1 MKLKRRRGATLGLVA
16 VCVLVII
23 VLGIGFFILSQIL
36 GGGREAANATDAGVL
51 TVARNALS
59 PANINTNLTGDSD
72 ANPVN
77 DFIPF
82 DTAYS
87 GLGQASG
94 KIDMLGINRVV
105 AQAVMVALNAQ
116 EINTGA
122 ATGHAQS
129 VASAAQN
136 IARNLRTL
144 LDNNAYLRG
153 QFTSVASANNTKMF
167 QGNKATLTGAIVSGY
182 MRPNFSTNV
191 YWTQATQN
199 ALGVGLPSMLKNT
212 QSGALT
218 HNGDSYMAGYV
229 NFPIPVGGGTVNIAG
244 VPVFPQQKP
253 HLVDIGE
260 FDPSSA
266 ADPLGTDYLPP
277 NAFRTNTRTQENNSG
292 NFGGAVACAIVGA
305 LDKDYPAQMPRGYVR
320 IINGQPRN
328 AGNVNNPVVDG
339 TNDVFNNELW
349 PPNGG
354 GVDVAN
360 NGVFALNANPGG
372 QQLMSDWATFNTTPP
387 TTTTSSTPAP
397 PPPPAPPQATTVTN
411 PDGSTTTTTTTTSG
425 TTTTT
430 TAVTT
435 YPDGST
441 STTTTSGP
449 ASPPLPSQSPG
460 LYSGVKVITPSG
472 YRDVTD
478 ADVQGITNIADDCD
492 AIDGWDRRP
501 ACAFPNDD
509 GSAPG
514 GGDVV
519 HAIQAWTGA
528 NNVTGGIPS
537 SGFTAVE
544 NQKAQLLTNRA
555 GGARCASVVPVAPSG
570 MKVFNPNGCYATP
583 ASPIDFGVTGSPLE
597 YLNQISQGNPGCSNN
612 VLALITKRMQQADP
626 SVDIN
631 MVRTALSTQQLRM
644 GETLFLYSPGPGA
657 AIQLDSAPPGAYF
670 NPNIT
675 NDGNNSAVEVSCE
688 NQYNISNTMVNANKG
703 AGPGTCGSHGDAG
716 FHQAPFTQGPGLLRA
731 ADRAIFTPASGWRN
745 LLGDVNFENE
755 AKDSGTFCKP
765 N

>member
-36 GGGREAANATDAGVL
+36 GGGREIANATDAGVL
-51 TVARNALS
+51 TIARNALS
-59 PANINTNLTGDSD
+59 PANINVALAGDSD

-82 DTAYS
+82 DTNYG
-87 GLGQASG
+87 GLSQSSG

-105 AQAVMVALNAQ
+105 AQSVMVALNAQ

-136 IARNLRTL
+136 VARNIRTL

-153 QFTSVASANNTKMF
+153 QFTNVASANNTKMF
-167 QGNKATLTGAIVSGY
+167 QGNKATLTGPIVSGY

-199 ALGVGLPSMLKNT
+199 AIGVGLPSNLKNT
-212 QSGALT
+212 QSGALQ
-218 HNGDSYMAGYV
+218 HNTDAYMAGYV
-229 NFPIPVGGGTVNIAG
+229 GFAIPVGGGTVNIAG

-260 FDPSSA
+260 FDPSAA

-277 NAFRTNTRTQENNSG
+277 NAFRTNTKTQENNSG
-292 NFGGAVACAIVGA
+292 NLGGAVACAIVGA
-305 LDKDYPAQMPRGYVR
+305 LDKDFPAQMPRGYVR
-320 IINGQPRN
+320 IINGQPQN
-328 AGNVNNPVVDG
+328 SGNVNNPVVDG

-360 NGVFALNANPGG
+360 NGVFALNNNTGG
-372 QQLMSDWATFNTTPP
+372 QQLMSDWATFNGTPP
-387 TTTTSSTPAP
+387 TVTTTTTPAPAPPAPPAGPQATTTSS
-397 PPPPAPPQATTVTN
+397 TTVTN
-411 PDGSTTTTTTTTSG
+411 PDGSTTTTTTT
-425 TTTTT
+425 
-430 TAVTT
+430 
-435 YPDGST
+435 
-441 STTTTSGP
+441 GP
-449 ASPPLPSQSPG
+449 AQPPLPSANPG
-460 LYSGVKVITPSG
+460 LYAGVKVVTPSG

-478 ADVQGITNIADDCD
+478 ADVQGLTTIAKDCD
-492 AIDGWDRRP
+492 AVDGWDRRP
-501 ACAFPNDD
+501 ACMFPNDD
-509 GSAPG
+509 GSSPG

-519 HAIQAWTGA
+519 HAIQAMTGA
-528 NNVTGGIPS
+528 NNTTAGVPA
-537 SGFTAVE
+537 SGYTAVE
-544 NQKAQLLTNRA
+544 NQKAQLLTNRG
-555 GGARCASVVPVAPSG
+555 GGAKCATVVPVPPSG

-583 ASPIDFGVTGSPLE
+583 ASPIDFGVVGSPLE

-612 VLALITKRMQQADP
+612 VLQLITKRMQEADP
-626 SVDIN
+626 SIDIN
-631 MVRTALSTQQLRM
+631 QVRTALSTQQLRM

-657 AIQLDSAPPGAYF
+657 GVQLDSAPPGAYF
-670 NPNIT
+670 NPNLA
-675 NDGNNSAVEVSCE
+675 NDGNNSAVEVQCE
-688 NQYNISNTMVNANKG
+688 NQYNISNTIVNANKG
-703 AGPGTCGSHGDAG
+703 AGPGTCGSFGDAH

>member
-36 GGGREAANATDAGVL
+36 GGGREIANATDAGVL

-87 GLGQASG
+87 GLGQANG

-136 IARNLRTL
+136 VARNLRTL

-153 QFTSVASANNTKMF
+153 QFTNVASANNTKMF

-218 HNGDSYMAGYV
+218 HNNDQYMAGYV

-266 ADPLGTDYLPP
+266 ADPIGTDYLPP

-292 NFGGAVACAIVGA
+292 NLGGAVACAIVGA

-320 IINGQPRN
+320 IINGQPQN
-328 AGNVNNPVVDG
+328 GGNVNNPVVDG

-360 NGVFALNANPGG
+360 NGVFALNNNPGG

-387 TTTTSSTPAP
+387 
-397 PPPPAPPQATTVTN
+397 PPPPAAPQA
-411 PDGSTTTTTTTTSG
+411 TTTTTTTT
-425 TTTTT
+425 TTT
-430 TAVTT
+430 
-435 YPDGST
+435 
-441 STTTTSGP
+441 GP
-449 ASPPLPSQSPG
+449 TSPPLPSQNPG
-460 LYSGVKVITPSG
+460 LYADIKVITGSG

-478 ADVQGITNIADDCD
+478 ADVQGITGIADDCD
-492 AIDGWDRRP
+492 AIDGWDRRS

-509 GSAPG
+509 GTSPG

-528 NNVTGGIPS
+528 NNVTGAAPT
-537 SGFTAVE
+537 GFTAVE
-544 NQKAQLLTNRA
+544 NQKAQLLTNRR
-555 GGARCASVVPVAPSG
+555 GGGRCASVVPVAPSG

-612 VLALITKRMQQADP
+612 VLTLITKRMQQADP

-657 AIQLDSAPPGAYF
+657 AVQLDSAPPGAYF
-670 NPNIT
+670 NPNLG

-688 NQYNISNTMVNANKG
+688 NQYNIANTMVNANKG

>member
-36 GGGREAANATDAGVL
+36 GGGREIANATDAGVL

-59 PANINTNLTGDSD
+59 PANINVNLAGDSD

-82 DTAYS
+82 DTNYG
-87 GLGQASG
+87 GLSASSG
-94 KIDMLGINRVV
+94 KIDMLGLNRVV

-136 IARNLRTL
+136 VSRNLRTL

-153 QFTSVASANNTKMF
+153 QFTSVAGANNTKMF

-191 YWTQATQN
+191 YWTTATQN

-212 QSGALT
+212 QSGTLT
-218 HNGDSYMAGYV
+218 HNGDNYMAGYV

-260 FDPSSA
+260 FDPTSA

-277 NAFRTNTRTQENNSG
+277 NAFRTNSRTQENNSG
-292 NFGGAVACAIVGA
+292 GFGGSVACAIVGA
-305 LDKDYPAQMPRGYVR
+305 LDKDFPAQMPRGYVR
-320 IINGQPRN
+320 IVNGQPQN
-328 AGNVNNPVVDG
+328 SGNVNNPVVDG

-372 QQLMSDWATFNTTPP
+372 QTLMQDWATFNTTPP
-387 TTTTSSTPAP
+387 TVTTTTTPAP
-397 PPPPAPPQATTVTN
+397 PPPPPPPQATTTTTTSTVN
-411 PDGSTTTTTTTTSG
+411 PDGSTTTTTTT
-425 TTTTT
+425 
-430 TAVTT
+430 
-435 YPDGST
+435 
-441 STTTTSGP
+441 GP
-449 ASPPLPSQSPG
+449 ASPPLPSANPG
-460 LYSGVKVITPSG
+460 LYADVKVITPSG
-472 YRDVTD
+472 FRDVTD
-478 ADVQGITNIADDCD
+478 ADVQGITAIGEDCD
-492 AIDGWDRRP
+492 AVDGWDRNE
-501 ACAFPNDD
+501 CAFPNDD

-519 HAIQAWTGA
+519 HALQAWTGA
-528 NNVTGGIPS
+528 NSGPTGVPG
-537 SGFTAVE
+537 SGLTAVE
-544 NQKAQLLTNRA
+544 NQKAQLLTNRR
-555 GGARCASVVPVAPSG
+555 GGARCATVQPVAPSG

-597 YLNQISQGNPGCSNN
+597 YINQISQGNPGCSNN

-626 SVDIN
+626 SVNIN
-631 MVRTALSTQQLRM
+631 QVRTALSTQQLRM

-657 AIQLDSAPPGAYF
+657 AVQLDSAPPGAYF
-670 NPNIT
+670 NPNLA

-688 NQYNISNTMVNANKG
+688 NQYNIANTMVNANKG

-716 FHQAPFTQGPGLLRA
+716 FHQAPFQNGPGLLRA